1 MPKTPRT
8 IERWKLELIRARAL
22 RRGLR
27 DGELD
32 DAQQEIAIEVMA
44 FSFRPERSNGATE
57 VTAVTA
63 VIDRRLAMIRRRQRR
78 YRQRFEVRDHA
89 LMPSGAGKEPAEP
102 ATGARFDLLTDIR
115 AILAGLRPEDRE
127 LCLRLAD
134 GMSIDAIA
142 GQLGCGW
149 HTVRRRIDRLRAE
162 FERQGFDGRDR

>member
-1 MPKTPRT
+1 MPQTPQT
-8 IERWKLELIRARAL
+8 IERWKLELIRARAR

-44 FSFRPERSNGATE
+44 FRFRPERSNGATE
-57 VTAVTA
+57 ATAVTA
-63 VIDRRLAMIRRRQRR
+63 VIDRRLSMIRRRQRR
-78 YRQRFEVRDHA
+78 YRQRFEVRAHA
-89 LMPSGAGKEPAEP
+89 FLASGAEEEPAEP
-102 ATGARFDLLTDIR
+102 VPDSHLEVHTDIR
-115 AILAGLRPEDRE
+115 AVLDGLQPEDRE
-127 LCLRLAD
+127 LCRRLAD

-142 GQLGCGW
+142 AQTGCGW

>member
-1 MPKTPRT
+1 MPQTPQT
-8 IERWKLELIRARAL
+8 IERWKLELIRARAF

-32 DAQQEIAIEVMA
+32 DALQEIAIEVM
-44 FSFRPERSNGATE
+44 SFRFQPERSNGASE
-57 VTAVTA
+57 VTAVMA
-63 VIDRRLAMIRRRQRR
+63 VIDRRLSMIRRRQRR

-89 LMPSGAGKEPAEP
+89 LMASGAKEEPAEP
-102 ATGARFDLLTDIR
+102 PTDSRFDLLADIR
-115 AILAGLRPEDRE
+115 AILARLLPEDRE

-142 GQLGCGW
+142 AQRGCGW

-162 FERQGFDGRDR
+162 FERQGFDGPGR